1 MQQFNEYSE
10 TGFDKG
16 MSPSNKYSNSSLM
29 PLCSHP
35 QLSLRYPLTLS
46 VLSYRV
52 VFFLFPFL
60 ESYMNRIIQHVL
72 LLSFVHHSFEI
83 IQAAMF
89 YCWVILHYM
98 NIPQWVYPFTCWRI
112 FGLLSVYLYY
122 EVSLWT
128 CILTYFG

>member
-1 MQQFNEYSE
+1 MQPFNEYSE

-46 VLSYRV
+46 VLSRRV
-52 VFFLFPFL
+52 VFFLSPFL
-60 ESYMNRIIQHVL
+60 ESYINTVIQHVL

-83 IQAAMF
+83 TQAAMF

-112 FGLLSVYLYY
+112 FGLLSVSLYY

-128 CILTYFG
+128 CILTSFG